1 MNELRKLGNSLI
13 VFGVI
18 LLVTATILVMY
29 NIDHDGDI
37 GKATGEIVSALSDDI
52 AGRVDNLP
60 KNEDEAIAMRRQGMD
75 VVIIDGHEYI
85 GYLTVPSQS
94 LELPILSECS
104 KPNLKISPCCYS
116 GSVYDDNFVLAGH
129 NYRSHFGKITNLTV
143 GDEVRFTNV
152 FGAVYDYKVVEVQ
165 SLRPTAVS
173 AMKKSEYDL
182 SLFTCNLAGNARFT
196 VRCMRTG

>member
-1 MNELRKLGNSLI
+1 MNELRKLGNALI

-37 GKATGEIVSALSDDI
+37 GKATGEIVSELSDEI
-52 AGRVDNLP
+52 AGRENLLP
-60 KNEDEAIAMRRQGMD
+60 KTEEEAIALREQGMNSI
-75 VVIIDGHEYI
+75 IIDGREYI

-94 LELPILSECS
+94 LELPILSECNNA
-104 KPNLKISPCCYS
+104 NLKIAPCR
-116 GSVYDDNFVLAGH
+116 YDGGALADNFVLAGH
-129 NYRSHFGKITNLTV
+129 HYRSHFGKLTNLSV
-143 GDEVRFTNV
+143 GDSIRITNV
-152 FGAVYDYKVVEVQ
+152 FGVVFEYKVVELQ
-165 SLRPTAVS
+165 SLRPTAIS
-173 AMKKSEYDL
+173 SMKSSEYDL